1 MTPGRAPAPN
11 AKGMDMMFTLIKRRL
26 LPLVLLACL
35 GACVSE
41 VPLQTGLAET
51 DANEMLTLLKRH
63 GIAASKARAKDG
75 VALSVR
81 EGQLARAAELL
92 RSAGLPKRQLS
103 DLGRVFKKEG
113 MISTPLEERA
123 RYLHGLSQEL
133 EYTLSQ
139 IDGVVMARVHIVLP
153 ERVAP
158 GEPIQPSSAS
168 VFLKHQGPFDE
179 DLILPRVRRLVTT
192 SIPGLVDESGNR
204 KLSVVMVP
212 AQSIESPQVE
222 WQQVGPFMV
231 EAGSAD
237 QLKTWAFACLA
248 AILALGGLVVFLG
261 IHFLFALNKK
271 RLLAR
276 ALKQQ
281 KNTEAAIRRM
291 QEEEK
296 ARKRSSPSRRETV
309 EESPPT
315 GTPPDSILGA
325 A

>member
-1 MTPGRAPAPN
+1 MKTTATSFPFFSVPMTA
-11 AKGMDMMFTLIKRRL
+11 RRL
-26 LPLVLLACL
+26 STLLVLAACL
-35 GACVSE
+35 LAGACVSE
-41 VPLQTGLAET
+41 VPLQTGLAES
-51 DANEMLTLLKRH
+51 DANEMITLLKRH
-63 GIAASKARAKDG
+63 GISASKSRAKDG

-92 RSAGLPKRQLS
+92 QAAGLPKRQLS

-158 GEPIQPSSAS
+158 GEPVQPSSAS
-168 VFLKHQGPFDE
+168 VFLKHRDGFDE

-204 KLSVVMVP
+204 KLSVVMLP
-212 AQSIESPQVE
+212 AQAIEAPAVD

-231 EAGSAD
+231 EAGSAER
-237 QLKTWAFACLA
+237 LKAWALA
-248 AILALGGLVVFLG
+248 GMAALAVLGGLVVFLG
-261 IHFLFALNKK
+261 IHFLFAMKKK
-271 RLLAR
+271 RLLAE
-276 ALKQQ
+276 AVKQQ
-281 KNTEAAIRRM
+281 KEAEAA
-291 QEEEK
+291 
-296 ARKRSSPSRRETV
+296 ARKVKEEGGRRDGKSPSGRGDGAAPAGV
-309 EESPPT
+309 A
-315 GTPPDSILGA
+315 PDSILGA